1 VSESIIAEI
10 TRLKGLS
17 TAQLQQRWLEVF
29 GESTRS
35 RHHAYL
41 WKRLA
46 WEYQARLH
54 GGLSHRALDRLR
66 ELAADGPRFLPPR
79 DASAALDRVAGASGR
94 RRDHRLPAP
103 GTVIIRRWREQDL
116 RLLVR
121 EDGGFELDGK
131 VFQSLTEAARA
142 ATGSAWNGRLFW
154 GVSKRKRTS

>member
-1 VSESIIAEI
+1 MSESIIAKIAE
-10 TRLKGLS
+10 LKALS
-17 TAQLQQRWLEVF
+17 VGALQQQWLEVF
-29 GESTRS
+29 GEPTRS

-46 WEYQARLH
+46 WEFQARIH
-54 GGLSHRALDRLR
+54 GGLSQPALDRLR
-66 ELAADGPRFLPPR
+66 ELAAAEPRFLPPR
-79 DASAALDRVAGASGR
+79 DAAAALDRVAGVSGR

-131 VFQSLTEAARA
+131 VYQSLTEAARA

-154 GVSKRKRTS
+154 GLTCRKRGR